1 MNSAT
6 KEILWE
12 AVRNL
17 PRFIFH
23 LLWFSKNSPLDAN
36 LQQLRNSVLSLPETE
51 RLDYSREIEFVRN
64 LPLDRIH
71 EIFFPYSARSPLPDL
86 EKKVVSGRLKGLP
99 YVEHKGKKLFFP
111 RDFTEEEARET
122 YSGLVYIEGLTGEG
136 KKEKSPH
143 CYQTAEFRVEEGD
156 VLLDVGSA
164 EALFALDNIERVKEA
179 YVFECAARWRKP
191 LFATF
196 QSYVGKTRIIPKIV
210 SGNTGKGMITLQ
222 DAIRYKEGNGDRY
235 FVKMDIE
242 GGERDVIRG
251 NVDFLCRNK
260 VKLSCCVYHRQD
272 DAEVI
277 ERMLT
282 DIGFSI
288 SFSDGFMLPSIN
300 GIHYPYFRHGVIYA
314 RNY

>member
-51 RLDYSREIEFVRN
+51 RLNYSREIEFVRN

-71 EIFFPYSARSPLPDL
+71 EIIFPYFARSPLPDL
-86 EKKVVSGRLKGLP
+86 EKQVVSGRLKGLP
-99 YVEHKGKKLFFP
+99 YIEHKGKNLFFP
-111 RDFTEEEARET
+111 RDFTEEKARET

-196 QSYVGKTRIIPKIV
+196 QRYVGKTRIIPKIV

-222 DAIRYKEGNGDRY
+222 DAIKEGKGDRY

-288 SFSDGFMLPSIN
+288 SFSDGFMLPSMN